1 MNNKKLIKSII
12 KVFARLFQK
21 TAVSKAEPWSRFA
34 NREISYRFKDQEGS
48 QNNPVD
54 CFGVGNPIKGFP
66 KKLRLVQSDNSA
78 MLFL

>member
-1 MNNKKLIKSII
+1 M

-21 TAVSKAEPWSRFA
+21 AAVSKGRALVAVRLTAKSLILTR
-34 NREISYRFKDQEGS
+34 DQEGS

-66 KKLRLVQSDNSA
+66 EKVQ
-78 MLFL
+78 FCTI